1 MKIHG
6 LTKVCLVLAAV
17 GLTGCGMQVDNRSD
31 TDARL
36 GPVDGRDLPAT
47 DLERVRVGDLAPD
60 FALASL
66 DGPTVTLSEFR
77 DNRNVILV
85 FYRGYW

>member
-1 MKIHG
+1 MQK
-6 LTKVCLVLAAV
+6 LVPILLLVAIGAASCAAD
-17 GLTGCGMQVDNRSD
+17 TRSAAESDLD
-31 TDARL
+31 TRL
-36 GPVDGRDLPAT
+36 GPVDGRDLPGT

>member
-1 MKIHG
+1 MHK
-6 LTKVCLVLAAV
+6 LVPILLLVAIGAAAC
-17 GLTGCGMQVDNRSD
+17 TADMRADAEQ
-31 TDARL
+31 DARL

>member
-1 MKIHG
+1 MQK
-6 LTKVCLVLAAV
+6 LVPILLLVAIGAA
-17 GLTGCGMQVDNRSD
+17 GCTADIRAGAEQGAD
-31 TDARL
+31 TRL
-36 GPVDGRDLPAT
+36 GPVDGRDLPGT

-66 DGPTVTLSEFR
+66 DGPTVTLSDFR